1 MPTARR
7 HPCNSATDSARP
19 TRGTGDD
26 LVGGLVAMPG
36 FSPKTTPLVKQLSA
50 LPAVGPF
57 SPTDPSISGT
67 N

>member
-1 MPTARR
+1 MPRGPQA
-7 HPCNSATDSARP
+7 PKQLSTDSARP